1 MASQLAQCYHSM
13 RYAQRPMPLV
23 WTSFNGRL
31 ANRMDTTLL
40 KDYQRWSGITVE
52 HDGLEDIMARP
63 ETTLPRESIVYLTAD
78 SPNVLSELEED
89 KSYVIGGIVDKNRY
103 KVSSLLLSL
112 FRLSDRAKV
121 EPLLRTRS
129 AFRSRPRRFT
139 NPRIR

>member
-103 KVSSLLLSL
+103 KVSSLLLSP
-112 FRLSDRAKV
+112 FRWSDNESRTSATTTLSA
-121 EPLLRTRS
+121 
-129 AFRSRPRRFT
+129 
-139 NPRIR
+139 